1 MALLSNNLYR
11 DDKYKLDCKKKIN
24 YLNNQAPTKV
34 DRK

>member
-24 YLNNQAPTKV
+24 YFKDQTPTEA